1 MRRSLGLLCVAA
13 AACLGP
19 LAEATGANPAQAHA
33 APVPSGEPGAV
44 ADESA
49 IASWMFPTG
58 RPRHS
63 RWIFAGAYRN
73 ATAGGRTV
81 TTGFA
86 VKGHCKVVRERGETV
101 TRCHGRGFGGPLQ
114 ASAFEVDPALRSARL
129 VLNEDDQR
137 HELEWRAD
145 APAAPPSGYV
155 AGETCDEGTGQGAG
169 FLRHATAS
177 GHVLDHRVGRVA
189 IDHAFLS
196 RGAML
201 TECTG
206 EAVRSLARRAAA
218 GERVGITF
226 R

>member
-1 MRRSLGLLCVAA
+1 MRRPVGILCIAAALAVSAPAVAA
-13 AACLGP
+13 PLPAAG
-19 LAEATGANPAQAHA
+19 
-33 APVPSGEPGAV
+33 PGAV

-49 IASWMFPTG
+49 LASWMFPTG

-86 VKGHCKVVRERGETV
+86 VKGHCKVVRERGERV
-101 TRCHGRGFGGPLQ
+101 TRCHGRGVGGPLRE
-114 ASAFEVDPALRSARL
+114 SAFAVDPALRSARL
-129 VLNEDDQR
+129 VLSEDGQR
-137 HELEWRAD
+137 HEIEWRAD
-145 APAAPPSGYV
+145 AAPPSGYF

-169 FLRHATAS
+169 FLRHASAS
-177 GHVLDHRVGRVA
+177 GHVLDHRVGRAA
-189 IDHAFLS
+189 IDHALLS

-218 GERVGITF
+218 GATVRVTF

>member
-1 MRRSLGLLCVAA
+1 MRRSVGVLCLAA
-13 AACLGP
+13 AVSLGP
-19 LAEATGANPAQAHA
+19 LAEATGAIRPQG
-33 APVPSGEPGAV
+33 PRSREPGAV

-49 IASWMFPTG
+49 LASWMFPTD

-86 VKGHCKVVRERGETV
+86 VKGHCEVIRERGETV
-101 TRCHGRGFGGPLQ
+101 TRCHGRGIGGPLRE
-114 ASAFEVDPALRSARL
+114 SAFEVDPALRSARL
-129 VLNEDDQR
+129 VLSDDGRR

-145 APAAPPSGYV
+145 APDTPPSGYF
-155 AGETCDEGTGQGAG
+155 AGEACDEGTGQGAG

-177 GHVLDHRVGRVA
+177 GNVLDQRVGRAA

-206 EAVRSLARRAAA
+206 EAVKALARRATA
-218 GERVGITF
+218 GESITVTF